1 MTVDYLADL
10 LATFDPDEDIVVAL
24 CTRDDTTRYDIQAVR
39 EEQGR
44 VRLEVHAWG
53 LAP

>member
-1 MTVDYLADL
+1 MTL
-10 LATFDPDEDIVVAL
+10 LGTFDADADVVVAL
-24 CTRDDTTRYDIQAVR
+24 CTRDDTTRYDIQAIR

-44 VRLEVHAWG
+44 VRLEIHEWE